1 MIFCFIVFLPI
12 VMAVAVY
19 PVTRKS
25 QKLGGAA
32 VILASAVVLA
42 LMVYMLV
49 WPQQRLEMPGLCGGL
64 SFACGSLR
72 SILAAAAAAAWLCA
86 ALASPEY
93 FRGAKYVARYY
104 MFYLWT
110 LGAVMGVFL
119 AGDLLTL
126 FVFFEMMSFT
136 SYVWV
141 AQNETPEALRASET
155 YLFIAV
161 TGGLAMLMGLFLLYN
176 GAGSL
181 TLEGI
186 AAGAEGLG
194 MGRRVAAGLLL
205 LTGFGAKA
213 GMFPLHVWLPR
224 SHPAAPAPASA
235 VLSGILIKSGVFGIT
250 AVTVYLFEGVD
261 LWGNMLLVLSVITMT
276 LGALLAVFS
285 TDLKRTLACSSM
297 SQIGFILTGVSMTGL
312 LGGHG
317 AIAGWG
323 AVLHVINHSLIKVTL
338 FIAAGVVYFNVHSL
352 NLDDV
357 RGFGR
362 GKPLLMLAFLS
373 GACSVAGI
381 PGFGGY
387 ISKTLLHESI
397 VEYAHMA
404 AETGAA
410 AWPYT
415 IAEWLF
421 LFSGGLTF
429 AYMARLFYII
439 FISPKAPGQHEGRR
453 PYMSCAT
460 AAVLALGALAM
471 PALGLSAHVSM
482 EKIAAYALDFMRLDA
497 HHAPE
502 VSYFALANF
511 KGAAISISIGVLV
524 LALVGFGWLT
534 KRENGAESCKN
545 VWPARLDLENSVY
558 RPFLRGLSYLGA
570 MAARAVETLGTV
582 IVYGAVDLI
591 FLGAKKTVEPGRDE
605 DFAAYVRPKRR
616 SDVQRS
622 FSSDLLAA
630 AVGIVVIVAFVLAA
644 M

>member
-1 MIFCFIVFLPI
+1 MRFCLTVFLPI
-12 VMAVAVY
+12 VMALAVY

-25 QKLGGAA
+25 QKAGGAL
-32 VILASAVVLA
+32 VILAAAVVLA
-42 LMVYMLV
+42 MTAGLLLS
-49 WPQQRLEMPGLCGGL
+49 PPPALELPGLCGGL

-72 SILAAAAAAAWLCA
+72 SIMAAASAAAWLCA

-93 FRGAKYVARYY
+93 FRGAGHVARYY

-119 AGDLLTL
+119 AGNLLTL

-141 AQNETPEALRASET
+141 AQNETPEAIRASET

-161 TGGLAMLMGLFLLYN
+161 TGGLAMLMGLFLLYH

-181 TLEGI
+181 TLEVI
-186 AAGAEGLG
+186 AARADSLG
-194 MGRRVAAGLLL
+194 MGRRIAIGLLML
-205 LTGFGAKA
+205 AGFGAKA

-235 VLSGILIKSGVFGIT
+235 VLSGILIKSGVFGII
-250 AVTVYLFEGVD
+250 AVTCYLLEGVEV
-261 LWGNMLLVLSVITMT
+261 WGNLLLILSVATMT

-297 SQIGFILTGVSMTGL
+297 SQIGFILTGVSMTCL
-312 LGGHG
+312 LGEHG
-317 AIAGWG
+317 VTAAWG
-323 AVLHVINHSLIKVTL
+323 AVLHILNHSLIKLTL

-352 NLDDV
+352 NLDDL

-397 VEYAHMA
+397 VEYAEMLGHA
-404 AETGAA
+404 GAQ

-415 IAEWLF
+415 LAEWLF

-439 FISPKAPGQHEGRR
+439 FIAPRAPGQNEGRR
-453 PYMSCAT
+453 PYMSPAT
-460 AAVLALGALAM
+460 AAVLAAAALAM

-482 EKIAAYALDFMRLDA
+482 EKIAVYALDFMRQGGHL
-497 HHAPE
+497 PG
-502 VSYFALANF
+502 VRYFSLTNLR
-511 KGAAISISIGVLV
+511 GAAISLCTGAAV

-534 KRENGAESCKN
+534 KRENGAGSCKN
-545 VWPARLDLENSVY
+545 VWPAWIDLENSLY
-558 RPFLRGLSYLGA
+558 RPALRGLSYLGA
-570 MAARAVETLGTV
+570 IAARAVETLGT
-582 IVYGAVDLI
+582 IIIYGAVDLI
-591 FLGAKKTVEPGRDE
+591 FLGAKSRVEPGCDE
-605 DFAAYVRPKRR
+605 NFAAYVRRKKR

-630 AVGIVVIVAFVLAA
+630 VVGIVVIVAFVLAA
-644 M
+644 V